1 MLERALKMRRPFC
14 YNFSTLF
21 GKVQQGF
28 YCRVTSFLLFNKNSS
43 FCRRKKC
50 PARFPVR
57 GMDHLISNV
66 QER

>member
-28 YCRVTSFLLFNKNSS
+28 YCRGTSFLLFHKESS
-43 FCRRKKC
+43 FCRRKKY